1 MLYAYNMYLA
11 SCITEGATDPVTED
25 ATDPATADPTEPVA
39 ESLDSV
45 DPLPY
50 ALVAV
55 GLVVL
60 LVLVIVTVLVVAILL
75 W

>member
-1 MLYAYNMYLA
+1 MLYIRIICIALLVY
-11 SCITEGATDPVTED
+11 ITEA
-25 ATDPATADPTEPVA
+25 ATEPVA
-39 ESLDSV
+39 ESLDTV

-60 LVLVIVTVLVVAILL
+60 LVLVIVLVLVVAILL